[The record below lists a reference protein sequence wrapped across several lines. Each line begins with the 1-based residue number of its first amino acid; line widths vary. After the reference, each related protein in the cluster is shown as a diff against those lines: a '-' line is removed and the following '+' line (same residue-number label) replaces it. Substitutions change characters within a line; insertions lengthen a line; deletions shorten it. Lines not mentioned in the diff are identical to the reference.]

1 MDRKYLEIAEKYG
14 AKAASYLM
22 EKNGLGVD
30 DSNLTPEE
38 RNNIEVANLIREGVE
53 FDYKDIA
60 SRFGDDVARRMSY
73 NFRHD

>member
-22 EKNGLGVD
+22 EKNGLGA
-30 DSNLTPEE
+30 NLTPEE

-53 FDYKDIA
+53 FDYKEIA
-60 SRFGDDVARRMSY
+60 SRFGEDVARRMSY
-73 NFRHD
+73 NLNK